1 MVIQKIYFYQE
12 KREVMTR
19 EEQLKVIKSADNA
32 YYNLNNPTMT
42 DQEYDA
48 LRTDYIEKYGSDDL
62 NYVPGNSITS
72 RKFKHPIE
80 VTSLAKVDE
89 DEVAKLKSE
98 IKRLGSV
105 VIEPKYDG
113 LTVVAYPKEDGS
125 YFFVTRG
132 SGSEGDILKYFND
145 ENLAGSNTKYA
156 IRGEAFMTQENFEKM
171 NADLIKNGEEPK
183 ANPRNAAAGIL
194 NPARKEVS
202 PYLNLISYI
211 CYDVIGL
218 DVSESEKLNYIT
230 ANTPFDP
237 TSFYVFNSDDDLDTI
252 VKYISNRRNEIVEN
266 NTYPIDG
273 MVVKSNKDDSLKKF
287 GSTDHHPKNA
297 FAVKSCQSAV
307 YSILKNVS
315 WQLGKTGALT
325 PIAEFDPI
333 HILGSTVSKASLSN
347 PDEIKR
353 IGLKIGD
360 KIGVIKAR
368 EIIPKIVINN
378 GGGNKDIVIPD
389 KCPSCGQ
396 SLIKN
401 GPVLQ
406 CQNELCNEKIAQK
419 IAFMGSKKVLNIDG
433 LSIQTARKIVNY
445 FYDNYT
451 DLLESEGQNIIFY
464 LKKEDILKLDGF
476 SEKSANNL
484 YKSIQDVTLP
494 NKVSIPRF
502 IKACCVDSIG
512 EDVGKILAM
521 EYGSLQSMYDALSPT
536 MRSKDEYT
544 FIHDKLNSL
553 DGIGKETAKVVLSE
567 DFWIS
572 INNLWSYI
580 EPADYELPNTE
591 SSNNNISGKIFVLTG
606 KMPKKRNEYETMITS
621 KGGIVAGSVS
631 KNTDYLVIADVRSTS
646 SKAVKARKLGT
657 KLISPEELEEL
668 L

>member
-1 MVIQKIYFYQE
+1 
-12 KREVMTR
+12 MTR
-19 EEQLKVIKSADNA
+19 EEQLNIIKSADNA
-32 YYNLNNPTMT
+32 YYNLNNSTMT
-42 DQEYDA
+42 DQEYDV

-89 DEVAKLKSE
+89 DEITKLKFE

-113 LTVVAYPKEDGS
+113 LTVVAYPREDGS

-132 SGSEGDILKYFND
+132 SGTEGDILKWFKD
-145 ENLAGSNTKYA
+145 EKLTGSNTKYA

-218 DVSESEKLNYIT
+218 DVSESEKLTYIT
-230 ANTPFDP
+230 ANTSFES
-237 TSFYVFNSDDDLDTI
+237 TSFCVFNSDDDLDTI
-252 VKYISNRRNEIVEN
+252 VKYILSRRNEIVDN

-273 MVVKSNKDDSLKKF
+273 MVVKSNEDGSLKKF

-307 YSILKNVS
+307 YSILRNVS

-347 PDEIKR
+347 PDEIER
-353 IGLKIGD
+353 LGLKIGD

-368 EIIPKIVINN
+368 EIIPKVVINN

-389 KCPSCGQ
+389 ECPSCGQ
-396 SLIKN
+396 PLIKS
-401 GPVLQ
+401 GPILQ
-406 CQNELCNEKIAQK
+406 CQNELCNEKVAQK

-445 FYDNYT
+445 FYDNYA
-451 DLLESEGQNIIFY
+451 DLLESEGQNTIFY

-484 YKSIQDVTLP
+484 YKSIQDVTTP

-512 EDVGKILAM
+512 EDVGKILAR

-553 DGIGKETAKVVLSE
+553 DGIGKETAKIVLSE
-567 DFWIS
+567 DFWTS
-572 INNLWSYI
+572 VNNLWSYI
-580 EPADYELPNTE
+580 EPVDYELPNTE
-591 SSNNNISGKIFVLTG
+591 SSNSNISGKVFVLTG
-606 KMPKKRNEYETMITS
+606 KMPKKRNEYEAMITS
-621 KGGIVAGSVS
+621 KGGIVADSVS
-631 KNTDYLVIADVRSTS
+631 KNTDYLVIADVNSTS
-646 SKAVKARKLGT
+646 SKAEKARKLGT
-657 KLISPEELEEL
+657 KLISPTELEEL
-668 L
+668 IK

>member
-1 MVIQKIYFYQE
+1 
-12 KREVMTR
+12 MTR
-19 EEQLKVIKSADNA
+19 EDQLEIIKSADNA

-42 DQEYDA
+42 DQEYDV

-89 DEVAKLKSE
+89 DEITKLKSE

-132 SGSEGDILKYFND
+132 SGSEGDILKWFKD
-145 ENLAGSNTKYA
+145 EKLTGSNIKYA
-156 IRGEAFMTQENFEKM
+156 IRGEAFMTQENFKKM

-202 PYLNLISYI
+202 HYLNLISYI

-230 ANTPFDP
+230 ANTPFES

-273 MVVKSNKDDSLKKF
+273 MVVKSNEDGSLKKF

-297 FAVKSCQSAV
+297 FAIKSCQSAV
-307 YSILKNVS
+307 YSILRNVS

-353 IGLKIGD
+353 LGLKIGD

-406 CQNELCNEKIAQK
+406 CQNELCNEKISQK

-445 FYDNYT
+445 FHDNYT

-484 YKSIQDVTLP
+484 YKSIQDVAIP

-502 IKACCVDSIG
+502 IKACCIDSIG
-512 EDVGKILAM
+512 EDAGKILAR

-553 DGIGKETAKVVLSE
+553 DGIGKETAKIVLSE
-567 DFWIS
+567 DFWTS
-572 INNLWSYI
+572 VNNLWSYI
-580 EPADYELPNTE
+580 EPTDYELPPNTE
-591 SSNNNISGKIFVLTG
+591 SSNSNISGKIFVLTG

-631 KNTDYLVIADVRSTS
+631 KNTNYLVIADINSTS

-668 L
+668 EELL

>member
-1 MVIQKIYFYQE
+1 
-12 KREVMTR
+12 MTR
-19 EEQLKVIKSADNA
+19 EEQLNTIKSADNA

-132 SGSEGDILKYFND
+132 SGNEGDILKYFND

-194 NPARKEVS
+194 NPTRKEIS

-230 ANTPFDP
+230 ANTPFEP

-273 MVVKSNKDDSLKKF
+273 MVIKSNEDGSLKKF

-307 YSILKNVS
+307 YSILRNVS

-353 IGLKIGD
+353 LGLKIGD

-378 GGGNKDIVIPD
+378 GSGNKDIVIPD

-484 YKSIQDVTLP
+484 YKSIQDVTTP

-512 EDVGKILAM
+512 EDVGKILAR

-567 DFWIS
+567 DFWTS

-580 EPADYELPNTE
+580 EPADYELPNAE
-591 SSNNNISGKIFVLTG
+591 SSNSNISGKVFVLTG
-606 KMPKKRNEYETMITS
+606 KMPKKRNEYEAMITS

-631 KNTDYLVIADVRSTS
+631 KNTDYLVIADVNSTS
-646 SKAVKARKLGT
+646 SKAEKARKLST
-657 KLISPEELEEL
+657 KLISPTELEEL
-668 L
+668 TK

>member
-1 MVIQKIYFYQE
+1 
-12 KREVMTR
+12 MTR
-19 EEQLKVIKSADNA
+19 EEQLNTIKSADNA

-48 LRTDYIEKYGSDDL
+48 LRTDYIEKYSSDDL

-132 SGSEGDILKYFND
+132 SGNEGDILKYFND

-171 NADLIKNGEEPK
+171 NADLIKNGEKPK

-230 ANTPFDP
+230 ANTPFEP

-252 VKYISNRRNEIVEN
+252 IKYISNRRNEIVEN

-273 MVVKSNKDDSLKKF
+273 MVVKSNEDDSLKKF

-353 IGLKIGD
+353 LGLKIGD

-368 EIIPKIVINN
+368 EIIPKIIINN

-484 YKSIQDVTLP
+484 YKSIQDVTTP

-536 MRSKDEYT
+536 MHSKDEYT
-544 FIHDKLNSL
+544 FIHDKLNGL
-553 DGIGKETAKVVLSE
+553 DGIGKETAKIVLSE
-567 DFWIS
+567 DFWTS

-580 EPADYELPNTE
+580 EPADYELPNAE
-591 SSNNNISGKIFVLTG
+591 SSNSNISGKVFVLTG
-606 KMPKKRNEYETMITS
+606 KMPKKRNEYETMISS

-631 KNTDYLVIADVRSTS
+631 KNTDYLVIADVSSTS

>member
-1 MVIQKIYFYQE
+1 
-12 KREVMTR
+12 MTR
-19 EEQLKVIKSADNA
+19 EEQLNTIKSADNA

-132 SGSEGDILKYFND
+132 SGSEGDILKWFKN
-145 ENLAGSNTKYA
+145 EKLTGSNTKYA

-252 VKYISNRRNEIVEN
+252 VKYISNRRNKIVEN

-273 MVVKSNKDDSLKKF
+273 MVVKSNEDGSLKKF

-333 HILGSTVSKASLSN
+333 HILGSAVSKASLSN

-353 IGLKIGD
+353 LGLKIGD

-484 YKSIQDVTLP
+484 YKSIQDAITP

-512 EDVGKILAM
+512 EDVGKILAS

-553 DGIGKETAKVVLSE
+553 DGIGKETAKIVLSE

-591 SSNNNISGKIFVLTG
+591 SSNSNISGKVFVLTG
-606 KMPKKRNEYETMITS
+606 KMPKKRNEYEAMITS

-631 KNTDYLVIADVRSTS
+631 KNTDYLVIADVNSTS
-646 SKAVKARKLGT
+646 SKAEKARKLGT
-657 KLISPEELEEL
+657 KLISPTELEEL
-668 L
+668 TK

>member
-1 MVIQKIYFYQE
+1 
-12 KREVMTR
+12 MTR
-19 EEQLKVIKSADNA
+19 EEQLNAIKSADNA
-32 YYNLNNPTMT
+32 YYNLNNTTMT

-98 IKRLGSV
+98 INRLGSV

-132 SGSEGDILKYFND
+132 SGSEGDILKWFKN
-145 ENLAGSNTKYA
+145 EKLTGSNTKYA

-230 ANTPFDP
+230 ANTPFEA
-237 TSFYVFNSDDDLDTI
+237 TSFYVFNSGDDLDTI

-273 MVVKSNKDDSLKKF
+273 MVVKSNEDGSLKKF

-307 YSILKNVS
+307 YSILENVS

-353 IGLKIGD
+353 LSLKIGD

-445 FYDNYT
+445 FYYNYT

-567 DFWIS
+567 DFWTS

-580 EPADYELPNTE
+580 DPADYELPNTE
-591 SSNNNISGKIFVLTG
+591 FSDSNISGKIFVLTG
-606 KMPKKRNEYETMITS
+606 KMPKKRNEYEAMITS

-631 KNTDYLVIADVRSTS
+631 KNTDYLVIADVNSTS
-646 SKAVKARKLGT
+646 SKAEKARKLGT
-657 KLISPEELEEL
+657 KLISPTELEEL
-668 L
+668 TK

>member
-1 MVIQKIYFYQE
+1 
-12 KREVMTR
+12 MTR
-19 EEQLKVIKSADNA
+19 EEQLNIIKSADNA
-32 YYNLNNPTMT
+32 YYNLNNSTMT
-42 DQEYDA
+42 DQEYDV

-89 DEVAKLKSE
+89 DEITKLKFE

-113 LTVVAYPKEDGS
+113 LTVVAYPREDGS

-132 SGSEGDILKYFND
+132 SGTEGDILKWFKD
-145 ENLAGSNTKYA
+145 EKLTGSNTKYA

-218 DVSESEKLNYIT
+218 DVSESEKLTYIT
-230 ANTPFDP
+230 ANTPFES
-237 TSFYVFNSDDDLDTI
+237 TSFCVFNSDDDLDTI
-252 VKYISNRRNEIVEN
+252 VKYILSRRNEIVDN

-273 MVVKSNKDDSLKKF
+273 MVVKSNEDGSLKKF

-307 YSILKNVS
+307 YSILRNVS

-347 PDEIKR
+347 PDEIER
-353 IGLKIGD
+353 LGLKIGD

-368 EIIPKIVINN
+368 EIIPKVVINN

-389 KCPSCGQ
+389 ECPSCGQ
-396 SLIKN
+396 PLIKS
-401 GPVLQ
+401 GPILQ
-406 CQNELCNEKIAQK
+406 CQNELCNEKVAQK

-445 FYDNYT
+445 FYDNYA
-451 DLLESEGQNIIFY
+451 DLLESEGQNTIFY

-484 YKSIQDVTLP
+484 YKSIQDVTTP

-512 EDVGKILAM
+512 EDVGKILAR

-553 DGIGKETAKVVLSE
+553 DGIGKETAKIVLSE
-567 DFWIS
+567 DFWTS
-572 INNLWSYI
+572 VNNLWSYI
-580 EPADYELPNTE
+580 EPVDYELPNTE
-591 SSNNNISGKIFVLTG
+591 SSNSNISGKVFVLTG
-606 KMPKKRNEYETMITS
+606 KMPKKRNEYEAMITS
-621 KGGIVAGSVS
+621 KGGIVADSVS
-631 KNTDYLVIADVRSTS
+631 KNTDYLVIADVNSTS
-646 SKAVKARKLGT
+646 SKAEKARKLGT
-657 KLISPEELEEL
+657 KLISPTELEEL
-668 L
+668 IK

>member
-1 MVIQKIYFYQE
+1 
-12 KREVMTR
+12 MTR
-19 EEQLKVIKSADNA
+19 EEQLNAIKSADNA

-132 SGSEGDILKYFND
+132 SGSEGDILKWFKN
-145 ENLAGSNTKYA
+145 EKLTGSNTKYA

-230 ANTPFDP
+230 ANTPFEA
-237 TSFYVFNSDDDLDTI
+237 TSFYVFNSGDDLDTI

-273 MVVKSNKDDSLKKF
+273 MVVKSNEDGSLKKF

-307 YSILKNVS
+307 YSILENVS

-325 PIAEFDPI
+325 PVAEFDPI

-353 IGLKIGD
+353 LSLKIGD

-445 FYDNYT
+445 FYYNYT

-521 EYGSLQSMYDALSPT
+521 EYSSLQSMYDALSPT

-567 DFWIS
+567 DFWTS

-591 SSNNNISGKIFVLTG
+591 FSDSNISGKIFVLTG
-606 KMPKKRNEYETMITS
+606 KMPKKRNEYEAMITS

>member
-1 MVIQKIYFYQE
+1 
-12 KREVMTR
+12 MTR
-19 EEQLKVIKSADNA
+19 EEQLNAIKSADNA

-48 LRTDYIEKYGSDDL
+48 LRTDYIEKYGSDNL

-113 LTVVAYPKEDGS
+113 LTIVAYPKEDGS

-132 SGSEGDILKYFND
+132 SGSEGDILKWFKN
-145 ENLAGSNTKYA
+145 EKLTGSNTKYA

-171 NADLIKNGEEPK
+171 NADLINNGEEPK

-230 ANTPFDP
+230 ANTPFEA
-237 TSFYVFNSDDDLDTI
+237 TSFYVFNSGDDLDTI

-273 MVVKSNKDDSLKKF
+273 MVVKSNEDGSLKKF

-307 YSILKNVS
+307 YSILENVS

-333 HILGSTVSKASLSN
+333 YILGSTVSKASLSN

-353 IGLKIGD
+353 LNLKIGD

-484 YKSIQDVTLP
+484 YKSIKDVSSP

-502 IKACCVDSIG
+502 VKACCVDSIG

-521 EYGSLQSMYDALSPT
+521 EYSSLQSMYDALSPT

-567 DFWIS
+567 DFWTS

-591 SSNNNISGKIFVLTG
+591 SSDSNISGKIFVLTG
-606 KMPKKRNEYETMITS
+606 KMPKKRNEYEAMITS

-631 KNTDYLVIADVRSTS
+631 KNTDYLVIADVSSTS

>member
-1 MVIQKIYFYQE
+1 
-12 KREVMTR
+12 MTR
-19 EEQLKVIKSADNA
+19 EEQLNTIKSADNA

-42 DQEYDA
+42 DQEYDV

-113 LTVVAYPKEDGS
+113 LTVVAYPRENGS

-132 SGSEGDILKYFND
+132 SGSEGDILKWFKD
-145 ENLAGSNTKYA
+145 KNLAGSNTKYA

-194 NPARKEVS
+194 NPTRKEVS

-230 ANTPFDP
+230 ANTPFEP

-252 VKYISNRRNEIVEN
+252 VKYISNWKNEIVEN

-273 MVVKSNKDDSLKKF
+273 MVVKSNEDGSLKKF

-307 YSILKNVS
+307 YSILRNVS

-353 IGLKIGD
+353 LGLKIGD

-368 EIIPKIVINN
+368 EIIPKVVINN
-378 GGGNKDIVIPD
+378 GGGNNDIVIPN

-464 LKKEDILKLDGF
+464 LKIEDILKLDGF

-484 YKSIQDVTLP
+484 YKSIQDVTSP

-536 MRSKDEYT
+536 MCSKDEYT

-553 DGIGKETAKVVLSE
+553 DGIGKETAKIILSE
-567 DFWIS
+567 DFWTS
-572 INNLWSYI
+572 VNNLWSYI
-580 EPADYELPNTE
+580 DPSDYELPNAE
-591 SSNNNISGKIFVLTG
+591 SSNSNISGKVFVLTG

>member
-1 MVIQKIYFYQE
+1 
-12 KREVMTR
+12 MTR
-19 EEQLKVIKSADNA
+19 EEQLNTIKSADNA

-48 LRTDYIEKYGSDDL
+48 LRTDYIEKYDSDDL

-72 RKFKHPIE
+72 HKFKHPIE

-89 DEVAKLKSE
+89 DEITKLKSE

-113 LTVVAYPKEDGS
+113 LTVVAYPREDGS

-132 SGSEGDILKYFND
+132 SGSEGDILKWFKD
-145 ENLAGSNTKYA
+145 EKLDGSNTKYA

-202 PYLNLISYI
+202 HYLNLISYI

-230 ANTPFDP
+230 ANTPFEP

-252 VKYISNRRNEIVEN
+252 VKYISSWRNEIVDN

-273 MVVKSNKDDSLKKF
+273 MVVKSNEDGSLKKF

-307 YSILKNVS
+307 YSILRNVS

-347 PDEIKR
+347 PDEVKR
-353 IGLKIGD
+353 LGLKIGD

-401 GPVLQ
+401 GPILQ

-419 IAFMGSKKVLNIDG
+419 IAFIGSKKVLNIDG

-451 DLLESEGQNIIFY
+451 DILESEGQNIIFY

-484 YKSIQDVTLP
+484 YKSIQDATTP
-494 NKVSIPRF
+494 NKISIPRF

-536 MRSKDEYT
+536 MHSKDEYT
-544 FIHDKLNSL
+544 FIHDKLNGL
-553 DGIGKETAKVVLSE
+553 DGIGKETAKIVLSE
-567 DFWIS
+567 DFWTS

-580 EPADYELPNTE
+580 EPADYELPNAE
-591 SSNNNISGKIFVLTG
+591 SSNSNISGKVFVLTG
-606 KMPKKRNEYETMITS
+606 KMPKKRNEYETMIAS

-631 KNTDYLVIADVRSTS
+631 KNTDYLVIADVSSTS

>member
-1 MVIQKIYFYQE
+1 
-12 KREVMTR
+12 MTR
-19 EEQLKVIKSADNA
+19 EEQLNTIKSADNA
-32 YYNLNNPTMT
+32 YYNLNNPTIT

-98 IKRLGSV
+98 INRLGSV

-132 SGSEGDILKYFND
+132 SGSEGDILKWFKD

-194 NPARKEVS
+194 NPARKEIS

-230 ANTPFDP
+230 ANTPFEP

-252 VKYISNRRNEIVEN
+252 IKYISNRRNEIVEN

-273 MVVKSNKDDSLKKF
+273 MVVKSNEDGSFKKF

-353 IGLKIGD
+353 LGLKIGD

-484 YKSIQDVTLP
+484 YKSIQDVTTP

-544 FIHDKLNSL
+544 FIHDKLNGL
-553 DGIGKETAKVVLSE
+553 DGIGKETAKIVLSE
-567 DFWIS
+567 DFWTS

-580 EPADYELPNTE
+580 EPADYELPNAE
-591 SSNNNISGKIFVLTG
+591 SSNSNISGKVFVLTG
-606 KMPKKRNEYETMITS
+606 KMPKKRNEYETMITL

-631 KNTDYLVIADVRSTS
+631 KNTDYLVIADVSSTS

>member
-1 MVIQKIYFYQE
+1 
-12 KREVMTR
+12 MTR
-19 EEQLKVIKSADNA
+19 EEQLNTIKSADNA

-132 SGSEGDILKYFND
+132 SGNEGDILKYFND

-230 ANTPFDP
+230 ANTPFEP

-273 MVVKSNKDDSLKKF
+273 MVIKSNEDGSLKKF

-307 YSILKNVS
+307 YSILRNVS

-353 IGLKIGD
+353 LGLKIGD

-378 GGGNKDIVIPD
+378 GSGNKDIVIPD

-484 YKSIQDVTLP
+484 YKSIQDVTTP

-512 EDVGKILAM
+512 EDVGKILAR

-567 DFWIS
+567 DFWTS

-591 SSNNNISGKIFVLTG
+591 SSNSNISGKVFVLTG
-606 KMPKKRNEYETMITS
+606 KMPKKRNEYEAMITS

-631 KNTDYLVIADVRSTS
+631 KNTDYLVIADVNSTS
-646 SKAVKARKLGT
+646 SKAEKARKLGT
-657 KLISPEELEEL
+657 KLISPTELEEL
-668 L
+668 TK

>member
-1 MVIQKIYFYQE
+1 
-12 KREVMTR
+12 MTR
-19 EEQLKVIKSADNA
+19 EEQLNTIKSADNA

-132 SGSEGDILKYFND
+132 SGSEGDILKWFKN
-145 ENLAGSNTKYA
+145 EKLTGSNTKYA

-230 ANTPFDP
+230 ANTPFDL

-273 MVVKSNKDDSLKKF
+273 MVVKSNEDGSLKKF

-333 HILGSTVSKASLSN
+333 HILGSAVSKASLSN

-353 IGLKIGD
+353 LGLKIGD

-484 YKSIQDVTLP
+484 YKSIQDAITP

-512 EDVGKILAM
+512 EDVGKILAS

-553 DGIGKETAKVVLSE
+553 DGIGKETAKIVLSE

-591 SSNNNISGKIFVLTG
+591 SSNSNISGKVFVLTG
-606 KMPKKRNEYETMITS
+606 KMPKKRNEYEAMITS

-631 KNTDYLVIADVRSTS
+631 KNTDYLVIADVNSTS
-646 SKAVKARKLGT
+646 SKAEKARKLGT
-657 KLISPEELEEL
+657 KLISPTELEEL
-668 L
+668 TK

>member
-1 MVIQKIYFYQE
+1 
-12 KREVMTR
+12 MTR
-19 EEQLKVIKSADNA
+19 EEQLNTIKSADNA

-48 LRTDYIEKYGSDDL
+48 LRTDYVEKYGSDDL

-132 SGSEGDILKYFND
+132 SGNEGDILKYFND

-230 ANTPFDP
+230 ANTPFEP

-273 MVVKSNKDDSLKKF
+273 MVVKSNEDGSLKKF

-307 YSILKNVS
+307 YSILRNIS

-347 PDEIKR
+347 PDEIER
-353 IGLKIGD
+353 LGLKIGD

-368 EIIPKIVINN
+368 EIIPKVVINN
-378 GGGNKDIVIPD
+378 GGGNKDIVIPNE
-389 KCPSCGQ
+389 CPSCGQ

-476 SEKSANNL
+476 SDKSANNL

-536 MRSKDEYT
+536 MHSKDEYT
-544 FIHDKLNSL
+544 FIHDKLNGF
-553 DGIGKETAKVVLSE
+553 DGIGKETAKIVLSE
-567 DFWIS
+567 DFWTS

-580 EPADYELPNTE
+580 EPADYELPNAE
-591 SSNNNISGKIFVLTG
+591 SSNSNIYGKVFVLTG
-606 KMPKKRNEYETMITS
+606 KMPKKRNEYEAMITS

-631 KNTDYLVIADVRSTS
+631 KNTDYLVIADISSTS

>member
-1 MVIQKIYFYQE
+1 
-12 KREVMTR
+12 MTR
-19 EEQLKVIKSADNA
+19 EEQLNTIKSADNA

-132 SGSEGDILKYFND
+132 SGNEGDILKYFND
-145 ENLAGSNTKYA
+145 EKLTGSNTKYA

-194 NPARKEVS
+194 NPTRKEIS

-230 ANTPFDP
+230 TNTPFEP

-252 VKYISNRRNEIVEN
+252 IKYISNRRNEIVEN

-273 MVVKSNKDDSLKKF
+273 MVVKSNEDGSLKKF

-353 IGLKIGD
+353 LGLKIGD

-484 YKSIQDVTLP
+484 YKSIQDAITP

-512 EDVGKILAM
+512 EDIGKILAR
-521 EYGSLQSMYDALSPT
+521 EYVSLQSMYDTLSPT

-553 DGIGKETAKVVLSE
+553 DGIGKETAKIILSE
-567 DFWIS
+567 DFWTS

-591 SSNNNISGKIFVLTG
+591 SSNSNISGKVFVLTG
-606 KMPKKRNEYETMITS
+606 KMPKKRNEYEAMITS

-631 KNTDYLVIADVRSTS
+631 KNTDYLVIADVGSTS

-657 KLISPEELEEL
+657 KLISPEELKEL

>member
-1 MVIQKIYFYQE
+1 
-12 KREVMTR
+12 MTR
-19 EEQLKVIKSADNA
+19 EEQLNAIKSADNA

-132 SGSEGDILKYFND
+132 SGSEGDILKWFKN
-145 ENLAGSNTKYA
+145 EKLTGSNTKYA

-230 ANTPFDP
+230 ANTPFEA

-273 MVVKSNKDDSLKKF
+273 MVVKSNENGSLKKF

-307 YSILKNVS
+307 YSILENVS

-353 IGLKIGD
+353 LSLKIGD

-445 FYDNYT
+445 FYYNYT

-494 NKVSIPRF
+494 DKVSIPRF

-521 EYGSLQSMYDALSPT
+521 EYSSLQSMYDALSPT

-567 DFWIS
+567 DFWTS

-591 SSNNNISGKIFVLTG
+591 FSDSNISGKIFVLTG
-606 KMPKKRNEYETMITS
+606 KMPKKRNEYEAMITS

-631 KNTDYLVIADVRSTS
+631 KNTDYLVIADVSSTS

>member
-1 MVIQKIYFYQE
+1 
-12 KREVMTR
+12 MTR
-19 EEQLKVIKSADNA
+19 EEQLNTIKSADNA

-132 SGSEGDILKYFND
+132 SGNEGDILKYFND

-230 ANTPFDP
+230 TNTPFEP

-252 VKYISNRRNEIVEN
+252 IKYISNRRNEIVEN

-273 MVVKSNKDDSLKKF
+273 MVVKSNEDGSLKKF

-353 IGLKIGD
+353 LGLKIGD

-484 YKSIQDVTLP
+484 YKSIQDAITP

-512 EDVGKILAM
+512 EDIGKILAR
-521 EYGSLQSMYDALSPT
+521 EYVSLQSMYDTLSPT

-553 DGIGKETAKVVLSE
+553 DGIGKETAKIILSE
-567 DFWIS
+567 DFWTS

-591 SSNNNISGKIFVLTG
+591 SSNSNISGKVFVLTG
-606 KMPKKRNEYETMITS
+606 KMPKKRNEYEAMITS

-631 KNTDYLVIADVRSTS
+631 KNTDYLVIADVGSTS

>member
-1 MVIQKIYFYQE
+1 
-12 KREVMTR
+12 MTR
-19 EEQLKVIKSADNA
+19 EEQLNAIKSADNA

-48 LRTDYIEKYGSDDL
+48 LRTDYIEKYGSDNL

-113 LTVVAYPKEDGS
+113 LTIVAYPKEDGS

-132 SGSEGDILKYFND
+132 SGSEGDILKWFKN
-145 ENLAGSNTKYA
+145 EKLTGSNTKYA

-171 NADLIKNGEEPK
+171 NADLINNGEEPK

-230 ANTPFDP
+230 ANTPFEA
-237 TSFYVFNSDDDLDTI
+237 TSFYVFNSGDDLDTI

-273 MVVKSNKDDSLKKF
+273 MVVKSNEDGSLKKF

-307 YSILKNVS
+307 YSILENVS

-333 HILGSTVSKASLSN
+333 YILGSTVSKASLSN

-353 IGLKIGD
+353 LGLKIGD

-484 YKSIQDVTLP
+484 YKSIKDVSSP

-502 IKACCVDSIG
+502 VKACCVDSIG

-521 EYGSLQSMYDALSPT
+521 EYSSLQSMYDALSPT

-567 DFWIS
+567 DFWTS

-591 SSNNNISGKIFVLTG
+591 SSDSNISGKIFVLTG
-606 KMPKKRNEYETMITS
+606 KMPKKRNEYEAMIIS

-631 KNTDYLVIADVRSTS
+631 KNTDYLVIADVSSTS

>member
-1 MVIQKIYFYQE
+1 
-12 KREVMTR
+12 MTR
-19 EEQLKVIKSADNA
+19 EEQLNTIKSADNA

-48 LRTDYIEKYGSDDL
+48 LRTDYIKKYGPDDL

-105 VIEPKYDG
+105 VVEPKYDG
-113 LTVVAYPKEDGS
+113 LTVVAYPREDGS

-132 SGSEGDILKYFND
+132 SGSEGDILKCFKD
-145 ENLAGSNTKYA
+145 EKLAGSNTKYA

-218 DVSESEKLNYIT
+218 DVSESEKLTYIT
-230 ANTPFDP
+230 ANTPFES

-252 VKYISNRRNEIVEN
+252 VKYISSRRNEIVEN

-273 MVVKSNKDDSLKKF
+273 MVVKSNEDGSLKKF

-307 YSILKNVS
+307 YSILRNVS

-325 PIAEFDPI
+325 PIAGFDPI

-347 PDEIKR
+347 PDEIER
-353 IGLKIGD
+353 LSLKIGD

-368 EIIPKIVINN
+368 EIIPKVVINN

-389 KCPSCGQ
+389 ECPSCGQ
-396 SLIKN
+396 PLIKS
-401 GPVLQ
+401 GPILQ

-445 FYDNYT
+445 FHDNYT

-484 YKSIQDVTLP
+484 YKSIQDVTTP

-512 EDVGKILAM
+512 EDVGKILAK

-536 MRSKDEYT
+536 MRSKDE

-553 DGIGKETAKVVLSE
+553 DGIGKETAKIVLSE
-567 DFWIS
+567 DFWTS
-572 INNLWSYI
+572 VNNLWSYI

-591 SSNNNISGKIFVLTG
+591 SSNSNISGKVFVLTG

-631 KNTDYLVIADVRSTS
+631 KNTDYLVIADVNSTS

>member
-1 MVIQKIYFYQE
+1 
-12 KREVMTR
+12 MTR
-19 EEQLKVIKSADNA
+19 EEQLNAIKSADNA

-48 LRTDYIEKYGSDDL
+48 LRTDYIEKYGLDDL

-98 IKRLGSV
+98 IKRLESV

-132 SGSEGDILKYFND
+132 SGSEGDILKWFKN
-145 ENLAGSNTKYA
+145 EKLTGSNTKYA

-230 ANTPFDP
+230 ANTPFEA
-237 TSFYVFNSDDDLDTI
+237 TSFYVFNSGDDLDTI

-273 MVVKSNKDDSLKKF
+273 MVVKSNEDGSLKKF

-307 YSILKNVS
+307 YSILENVS

-353 IGLKIGD
+353 LSLKIGD

-445 FYDNYT
+445 FYYNYT

-521 EYGSLQSMYDALSPT
+521 EYSSLQSMYDALSPT

-567 DFWIS
+567 DFWTS

-580 EPADYELPNTE
+580 EPADYELTNTE
-591 SSNNNISGKIFVLTG
+591 FSDSNISGKIFVLTG
-606 KMPKKRNEYETMITS
+606 KMPKKRNEYEAMITS

>member
-1 MVIQKIYFYQE
+1 
-12 KREVMTR
+12 MTR
-19 EEQLKVIKSADNA
+19 EEQLKAIKSADNA

-132 SGSEGDILKYFND
+132 SGSEGDILKWFKD
-145 ENLAGSNTKYA
+145 KKLDGSNTKYA

-230 ANTPFDP
+230 ANTPFEP

-273 MVVKSNKDDSLKKF
+273 MVVKSNEDGSLKKF

-347 PDEIKR
+347 PDEIER
-353 IGLKIGD
+353 LGLKIGD

-368 EIIPKIVINN
+368 EIIPKVVINN
-378 GGGNKDIVIPD
+378 GGGNNDIVIPD

-451 DLLESEGQNIIFY
+451 DILESEGQNIIFY
-464 LKKEDILKLDGF
+464 IKEEDILKLDGF

-484 YKSIQDVTLP
+484 YKSIQDVTTL

-536 MRSKDEYT
+536 MHSKDEYT
-544 FIHDKLNSL
+544 FIHDKLNGL
-553 DGIGKETAKVVLSE
+553 DGIGKETAKIVLSE
-567 DFWIS
+567 DFWTS

-580 EPADYELPNTE
+580 EPADYELPNAE
-591 SSNNNISGKIFVLTG
+591 SSNSNISGKVFVLTG
-606 KMPKKRNEYETMITS
+606 KMPKKRNEYEAMIAS

-631 KNTDYLVIADVRSTS
+631 KNTDYLVIADVGSTS

>member
-1 MVIQKIYFYQE
+1 
-12 KREVMTR
+12 MTR
-19 EEQLKVIKSADNA
+19 EEQLNTIKSADNA

-113 LTVVAYPKEDGS
+113 LTVVAYPKENGS

-132 SGSEGDILKYFND
+132 SGSEGDILKWFKD
-145 ENLAGSNTKYA
+145 EKLAGSNTKYA

-194 NPARKEVS
+194 NPTRKEVS

-230 ANTPFDP
+230 ANTPFEP
-237 TSFYVFNSDDDLDTI
+237 TSFYVFNSDDDLDKI

-273 MVVKSNKDDSLKKF
+273 MVVKSNEDGSLKKF

-307 YSILKNVS
+307 YSILRNVS

-353 IGLKIGD
+353 LGLKIGD

-476 SEKSANNL
+476 SDKSANNL

-521 EYGSLQSMYDALSPT
+521 EYGSLQNIYDALSYT
-536 MRSKDEYT
+536 MHSKDEYT
-544 FIHDKLNSL
+544 FIHDKLNGF
-553 DGIGKETAKVVLSE
+553 DGIGKETAKIVLSE
-567 DFWIS
+567 DFWTS

-580 EPADYELPNTE
+580 EPADYELPNAE
-591 SSNNNISGKIFVLTG
+591 SSNSNISGKVFVLTG
-606 KMPKKRNEYETMITS
+606 KMPKKRNEYEAMITS

-631 KNTDYLVIADVRSTS
+631 KNTDYLVIADISSTS

>member
-1 MVIQKIYFYQE
+1 
-12 KREVMTR
+12 MTR
-19 EEQLKVIKSADNA
+19 EEQLNAIKSADNA

-230 ANTPFDP
+230 ANTPFEP
-237 TSFYVFNSDDDLDTI
+237 TSFYAFNSDDDLDTI

-273 MVVKSNKDDSLKKF
+273 MVVKSNKDGSLKKF

-333 HILGSTVSKASLSN
+333 YILGSTVSKASLSN

-353 IGLKIGD
+353 LSLKIGD

-484 YKSIQDVTLP
+484 YKSIKDVSLP

-502 IKACCVDSIG
+502 VKACCVDSIG
-512 EDVGKILAM
+512 EDVGKILAR
-521 EYGSLQSMYDALSPT
+521 EYGSLQSIYDALSPT

-553 DGIGKETAKVVLSE
+553 DGIGKETAKVILSE
-567 DFWIS
+567 DFWTS

-580 EPADYELPNTE
+580 EPADYKLPNTE
-591 SSNNNISGKIFVLTG
+591 SSNSNISGKIFVLTG
-606 KMPKKRNEYETMITS
+606 KMPKKRNEYEAMITS

-631 KNTDYLVIADVRSTS
+631 KNTDYLVIADVSSTS

>member
-1 MVIQKIYFYQE
+1 
-12 KREVMTR
+12 MTR
-19 EEQLKVIKSADNA
+19 EEQLKAIKSADNA

-72 RKFKHPIE
+72 RKFKHSIE

-156 IRGEAFMTQENFEKM
+156 IRGEAFMTQDNFEKM

-230 ANTPFDP
+230 ANTPFEP

-252 VKYISNRRNEIVEN
+252 VKYISSWKNEIVDN

-273 MVVKSNKDDSLKKF
+273 MVVKSNEDGSLKKF

-353 IGLKIGD
+353 LSLKIGD

-476 SEKSANNL
+476 SDKSANNL

-521 EYGSLQSMYDALSPT
+521 EYGSLQNIYDALSPT

-544 FIHDKLNSL
+544 FVHDKLNSL
-553 DGIGKETAKVVLSE
+553 DGIGKETAKVILSE
-567 DFWIS
+567 DFWTS

-591 SSNNNISGKIFVLTG
+591 SSNSNISGKVFVLTG
-606 KMPKKRNEYETMITS
+606 KMPKKRNEYEAMITS

-631 KNTDYLVIADVRSTS
+631 KNTDYLVIADVNSTS
-646 SKAVKARKLGT
+646 SKAEKARKLDT
-657 KLISPEELEEL
+657 KLISPTKLEEL
-668 L
+668 TK

>member
-1 MVIQKIYFYQE
+1 
-12 KREVMTR
+12 MTR
-19 EEQLKVIKSADNA
+19 EEQLNTIKSADNA

-132 SGSEGDILKYFND
+132 SGNEGDILKYFND
-145 ENLAGSNTKYA
+145 ENLAGNNTKYA

-230 ANTPFDP
+230 ANTPFEP

-273 MVVKSNKDDSLKKF
+273 MVVKSNEDGSLKKF

-353 IGLKIGD
+353 LSLKIGD

-401 GPVLQ
+401 GPILQ

-464 LKKEDILKLDGF
+464 LKKEDIFKLDGF

-484 YKSIQDVTLP
+484 YKSIQDAIIP

-512 EDVGKILAM
+512 EDIGKILAR
-521 EYGSLQSMYDALSPT
+521 EYGSLQSMYDTLSPT

-553 DGIGKETAKVVLSE
+553 DGIGKETAKIVLSE
-567 DFWIS
+567 DFWTS

-591 SSNNNISGKIFVLTG
+591 SSNSNISGKIFVLTG
-606 KMPKKRNEYETMITS
+606 KMPKKRNEYEAMITS

-631 KNTDYLVIADVRSTS
+631 KNTDYLVIADVNSTS
-646 SKAVKARKLGT
+646 SKAEKARKLGT
-657 KLISPEELEEL
+657 KLISPTELEEL
-668 L
+668 TK

>member
-1 MVIQKIYFYQE
+1 
-12 KREVMTR
+12 MTR
-19 EEQLKVIKSADNA
+19 EEQLNTIKSADNA

-132 SGSEGDILKYFND
+132 SGNEGDILKYFND

-156 IRGEAFMTQENFEKM
+156 IRGEAFMNQENFEKM

-230 ANTPFDP
+230 ANTPFEP

-273 MVVKSNKDDSLKKF
+273 MVVKSNEDGSLKKF

-353 IGLKIGD
+353 LGLKIGD
-360 KIGVIKAR
+360 NIGVIKAR
-368 EIIPKIVINN
+368 EIIPKVVINN

-484 YKSIQDVTLP
+484 YKSIQDATTP

-544 FIHDKLNSL
+544 FIHDKLNGL
-553 DGIGKETAKVVLSE
+553 DGIGKETAKIVLSE
-567 DFWIS
+567 DFWTS

-580 EPADYELPNTE
+580 EPTDYELPNTE
-591 SSNNNISGKIFVLTG
+591 SSNSNISGKVFVLTG
-606 KMPKKRNEYETMITS
+606 KMPKKRNEYEAMITS

-631 KNTDYLVIADVRSTS
+631 KNTDYLVIADVSSTS

>member
-1 MVIQKIYFYQE
+1 
-12 KREVMTR
+12 MTR
-19 EEQLKVIKSADNA
+19 EEQLNTIKSADNA

-42 DQEYDA
+42 DQEYDV

-89 DEVAKLKSE
+89 DEVTKLKSE
-98 IKRLGSV
+98 IKRLGNV

-113 LTVVAYPKEDGS
+113 LTVVAYPREDGS

-132 SGSEGDILKYFND
+132 SGSEGDILKWFKD
-145 ENLAGSNTKYA
+145 EKLTGANTKYA

-171 NADLIKNGEEPK
+171 NVDLVKNGEEPK

-218 DVSESEKLNYIT
+218 DVSELEKLNYIT
-230 ANTPFDP
+230 ANTPFES
-237 TSFYVFNSDDDLDTI
+237 TSFCAFNSDDDLDTI
-252 VKYISNRRNEIVEN
+252 VKYISSRRNEIVDN

-273 MVVKSNKDDSLKKF
+273 MVVKSNEDGSLKKF

-307 YSILKNVS
+307 YSILRNVS

-347 PDEIKR
+347 PDEIER
-353 IGLKIGD
+353 LSLKIGD

-368 EIIPKIVINN
+368 EIIPKVVINN

-389 KCPSCGQ
+389 ECPSCGQ
-396 SLIKN
+396 PLIKG
-401 GPVLQ
+401 GPILQ

-445 FYDNYT
+445 FHDNYT

-484 YKSIQDVTLP
+484 YKSIQDVTTP

-512 EDVGKILAM
+512 EDVGKILAK

-553 DGIGKETAKVVLSE
+553 DGIGKETAKIVLSE
-567 DFWIS
+567 DFWTS
-572 INNLWSYI
+572 VNNLWSYI

-591 SSNNNISGKIFVLTG
+591 SSNSNISGKVFVLTG

-631 KNTDYLVIADVRSTS
+631 KNTDYLVIADVNSTS

>member
-1 MVIQKIYFYQE
+1 
-12 KREVMTR
+12 MTR
-19 EEQLKVIKSADNA
+19 KEQLNTIKLADNA
-32 YYNLNNPTMT
+32 YYNLNNPIMT

-48 LRTDYIEKYGSDDL
+48 LRTEYIEKYGSDDL

-98 IKRLGSV
+98 IKRLCSV

-113 LTVVAYPKEDGS
+113 LTVVAYPREDGS

-132 SGSEGDILKYFND
+132 SGSEGDILKWFKD
-145 ENLAGSNTKYA
+145 EKLTGSNTKYA

-230 ANTPFDP
+230 ANTPFEP

-252 VKYISNRRNEIVEN
+252 IKYISNRRNEIVEN

-273 MVVKSNKDDSLKKF
+273 MVVKSNEDDSLKKF

-353 IGLKIGD
+353 LGLKIGD

-368 EIIPKIVINN
+368 EIIPKIIINN

-389 KCPSCGQ
+389 KCPSCDQ

-451 DLLESEGQNIIFY
+451 DILESEGQNIIFY

-484 YKSIQDVTLP
+484 YKSIQDAITP

-512 EDVGKILAM
+512 EDIGKILAR
-521 EYGSLQSMYDALSPT
+521 EYGSLQSMYDTLSPT

-544 FIHDKLNSL
+544 FIHDKLNGL
-553 DGIGKETAKVVLSE
+553 YGIGKETAKIVLSE
-567 DFWIS
+567 DFWTS

-591 SSNNNISGKIFVLTG
+591 SSNSNISGKVFVLTG
-606 KMPKKRNEYETMITS
+606 KMPKKRNEYETMIAS

-631 KNTDYLVIADVRSTS
+631 KNTDYLVIADVNSTS

>member
-1 MVIQKIYFYQE
+1 
-12 KREVMTR
+12 MTR
-19 EEQLKVIKSADNA
+19 EEQLNAIKSADNA

-230 ANTPFDP
+230 ANTPFEA
-237 TSFYVFNSDDDLDTI
+237 TSFYVFNSGDDLDTI

-273 MVVKSNKDDSLKKF
+273 MVVKSNEDGSLKKF

-307 YSILKNVS
+307 YSILENVS

-353 IGLKIGD
+353 LGLKIGD

-494 NKVSIPRF
+494 DKVSIPRF

-544 FIHDKLNSL
+544 FIYDKLNSL

-567 DFWIS
+567 DFWTS

-580 EPADYELPNTE
+580 EPAYYELPNTE
-591 SSNNNISGKIFVLTG
+591 SSDSNISGKIFVLTG
-606 KMPKKRNEYETMITS
+606 KMPKKRNEYEAMIIS

-631 KNTDYLVIADVRSTS
+631 KNTDYLVIADVSSTS

>member
-1 MVIQKIYFYQE
+1 
-12 KREVMTR
+12 MTR
-19 EEQLKVIKSADNA
+19 EEQLKAIKSADNA
-32 YYNLNNPTMT
+32 YYNINNPTMT

-132 SGSEGDILKYFND
+132 SGSEGDILKWFKN
-145 ENLAGSNTKYA
+145 EKLTGSNTKYA

-273 MVVKSNKDDSLKKF
+273 MVVKSNEDGSLKKF

-353 IGLKIGD
+353 LGLKIGD

-484 YKSIQDVTLP
+484 YKSIKDVTSP

-512 EDVGKILAM
+512 EDVGKILAS

-553 DGIGKETAKVVLSE
+553 DGIGKETAKIILSE

-591 SSNNNISGKIFVLTG
+591 SSNSNISGKVFVLTG
-606 KMPKKRNEYETMITS
+606 KMPKKRNEYEAMITS

-631 KNTDYLVIADVRSTS
+631 KNTDYLVIADVNSTS
-646 SKAVKARKLGT
+646 SKAEKARKLGT
-657 KLISPEELEEL
+657 MLISPTELEEL
-668 L
+668 TK

>member
-1 MVIQKIYFYQE
+1 
-12 KREVMTR
+12 MTR
-19 EEQLKVIKSADNA
+19 EEQLNAIKSADNA

-89 DEVAKLKSE
+89 DEVVKLKSE

-132 SGSEGDILKYFND
+132 SGSEGDILKWFKN
-145 ENLAGSNTKYA
+145 EKLTGSNTKYA

-230 ANTPFDP
+230 ANTPFEP

-252 VKYISNRRNEIVEN
+252 IKYISNRRNEIVEN

-273 MVVKSNKDDSLKKF
+273 MVVKSNEDDSLKKF

-353 IGLKIGD
+353 LGLKIGD

-484 YKSIQDVTLP
+484 YKSIQDAITP

-502 IKACCVDSIG
+502 IKACCIDSIG
-512 EDVGKILAM
+512 EDIGKILAR

-567 DFWIS
+567 DFWTS

-580 EPADYELPNTE
+580 EPADYELPNAE
-591 SSNNNISGKIFVLTG
+591 SSNSNISGKVFVLTG
-606 KMPKKRNEYETMITS
+606 KMPKKRNEYEAMITS

-631 KNTDYLVIADVRSTS
+631 KNTDYLVIADVSSTS

>member
-1 MVIQKIYFYQE
+1 
-12 KREVMTR
+12 MTR
-19 EEQLKVIKSADNA
+19 EEQLNTIKSADNA

-132 SGSEGDILKYFND
+132 SGNEGDILKYFND

-230 ANTPFDP
+230 ANTPFEP

-273 MVVKSNKDDSLKKF
+273 MVIKSNEDGSLKKF

-307 YSILKNVS
+307 YSILRNVS

-353 IGLKIGD
+353 LGLKIGD

-378 GGGNKDIVIPD
+378 GSGNKDIVIPD

-484 YKSIQDVTLP
+484 YKSIQDVTTP

-512 EDVGKILAM
+512 EDVGKILAR

-567 DFWIS
+567 DFWTS

-580 EPADYELPNTE
+580 EPADYELPNAE
-591 SSNNNISGKIFVLTG
+591 SSNSNISGKVFVLTG
-606 KMPKKRNEYETMITS
+606 KMPKKRNEYEAMITS

-631 KNTDYLVIADVRSTS
+631 KNTDYLVIADVNSTS
-646 SKAVKARKLGT
+646 SKAEKARKLST
-657 KLISPEELEEL
+657 KLISPTELEEL
-668 L
+668 TK

>member
-1 MVIQKIYFYQE
+1 
-12 KREVMTR
+12 MTR
-19 EEQLKVIKSADNA
+19 EEQLNIIKSADNA

-42 DQEYDA
+42 DQEYDV
-48 LRTDYIEKYGSDDL
+48 LRADYIEKYGSDDL

-105 VIEPKYDG
+105 VVEPKYDG
-113 LTVVAYPKEDGS
+113 LTVVAYPREDGS

-132 SGSEGDILKYFND
+132 SGSEGDILKWFKD
-145 ENLAGSNTKYA
+145 EKLTGNNTKYA

-218 DVSESEKLNYIT
+218 DVSELEKLNYIT
-230 ANTPFDP
+230 ANTPFES
-237 TSFYVFNSDDDLDTI
+237 TSFCVFNSDDDLDTI
-252 VKYISNRRNEIVEN
+252 VKYISSRRNEIVEN

-273 MVVKSNKDDSLKKF
+273 MVVKSNEDGSLKKF

-307 YSILKNVS
+307 YSILRNVS

-347 PDEIKR
+347 PDEIER
-353 IGLKIGD
+353 LSLKIGD

-368 EIIPKIVINN
+368 EIIPKVVINN

-389 KCPSCGQ
+389 ECPSCGQ
-396 SLIKN
+396 PLIKS
-401 GPVLQ
+401 GPILQ

-445 FYDNYT
+445 FHDNYT

-484 YKSIQDVTLP
+484 YKSIQDVTTP

-512 EDVGKILAM
+512 EDVGKILAK

-536 MRSKDEYT
+536 MRSKDE

-553 DGIGKETAKVVLSE
+553 DGIGKETAKIVLSE
-567 DFWIS
+567 DFWTS
-572 INNLWSYI
+572 VNNLWSYI

-591 SSNNNISGKIFVLTG
+591 SSNSNISGKVFVLTG

-631 KNTDYLVIADVRSTS
+631 KNTDYLVIADVNSTS

>member
-1 MVIQKIYFYQE
+1 
-12 KREVMTR
+12 MTR
-19 EEQLKVIKSADNA
+19 EEQLNTIKSADNA

-132 SGSEGDILKYFND
+132 SGNEGDILKYFND

-230 ANTPFDP
+230 ANTPFEP

-273 MVVKSNKDDSLKKF
+273 MVIKSNEDGSLKKF
-287 GSTDHHPKNA
+287 GSTDHHQKNA

-353 IGLKIGD
+353 LGLKIGD

-378 GGGNKDIVIPD
+378 GSGNKDIVIPD

-484 YKSIQDVTLP
+484 YKSIQDVTTP

-512 EDVGKILAM
+512 EDVGKILAR

-567 DFWIS
+567 DFWTS

-591 SSNNNISGKIFVLTG
+591 SSNSNISGKVFVLTG
-606 KMPKKRNEYETMITS
+606 KMPKKRNEYEAMITS

-631 KNTDYLVIADVRSTS
+631 KNTDYLVIADVNSTS
-646 SKAVKARKLGT
+646 SKAEKARKLGT
-657 KLISPEELEEL
+657 KLISPTELEEL
-668 L
+668 TK

>member
-1 MVIQKIYFYQE
+1 
-12 KREVMTR
+12 MTR
-19 EEQLKVIKSADNA
+19 EEQLNTIKSADNA

-132 SGSEGDILKYFND
+132 SGNEGDILKYFND

-230 ANTPFDP
+230 ANTPFEP

-252 VKYISNRRNEIVEN
+252 VKYISNRRNEIVKN

-273 MVVKSNKDDSLKKF
+273 MVVKSNEDGSLKKF

-353 IGLKIGD
+353 LGLKIDD

-401 GPVLQ
+401 GPILQ

-484 YKSIQDVTLP
+484 YKSIQDAITP

-512 EDVGKILAM
+512 EDIGKILAR
-521 EYGSLQSMYDALSPT
+521 EYGSLQSMYDTLSPT

-553 DGIGKETAKVVLSE
+553 DGIGKETAKIVLSE
-567 DFWIS
+567 DFWTS

-591 SSNNNISGKIFVLTG
+591 SSNSNISGKVFVLTG
-606 KMPKKRNEYETMITS
+606 KMPKKRNEYEAMITS

-631 KNTDYLVIADVRSTS
+631 KNTDYLVIADVNSTS
-646 SKAVKARKLGT
+646 SKAEKARKLGT
-657 KLISPEELEEL
+657 KLISPTELEEL
-668 L
+668 TK

>member
-1 MVIQKIYFYQE
+1 
-12 KREVMTR
+12 MTR
-19 EEQLKVIKSADNA
+19 EEQLNTIKSADNA

-132 SGSEGDILKYFND
+132 SGSEGDILKWFKD

-230 ANTPFDP
+230 ANTPFEP

-252 VKYISNRRNEIVEN
+252 IKYISNRRNEIVEN

-273 MVVKSNKDDSLKKF
+273 MVVKSNEDGSLKKF

-307 YSILKNVS
+307 YSILRNVS

-353 IGLKIGD
+353 LSLKIGD

-368 EIIPKIVINN
+368 EIIPKVVINN
-378 GGGNKDIVIPD
+378 CGGNNDIVIPD

-484 YKSIQDVTLP
+484 YKSIQDVTTP

-512 EDVGKILAM
+512 EDVGKILAR

-544 FIHDKLNSL
+544 FIHDKLNSI

-567 DFWIS
+567 DFWTS

-591 SSNNNISGKIFVLTG
+591 SSNSNISGKVFVLTG

-631 KNTDYLVIADVRSTS
+631 KNTDYLVIADVSSTS

>member
-1 MVIQKIYFYQE
+1 
-12 KREVMTR
+12 
-19 EEQLKVIKSADNA
+19 
-32 YYNLNNPTMT
+32 
-42 DQEYDA
+42 
-48 LRTDYIEKYGSDDL
+48 
-62 NYVPGNSITS
+62 
-72 RKFKHPIE
+72 
-80 VTSLAKVDE
+80 
-89 DEVAKLKSE
+89 
-98 IKRLGSV
+98 
-105 VIEPKYDG
+105 
-113 LTVVAYPKEDGS
+113 
-125 YFFVTRG
+125 
-132 SGSEGDILKYFND
+132 
-145 ENLAGSNTKYA
+145 
-156 IRGEAFMTQENFEKM
+156 
-171 NADLIKNGEEPK
+171 
-183 ANPRNAAAGIL
+183 
-194 NPARKEVS
+194 
-202 PYLNLISYI
+202 
-211 CYDVIGL
+211 
-218 DVSESEKLNYIT
+218 
-230 ANTPFDP
+230 
-237 TSFYVFNSDDDLDTI
+237 
-252 VKYISNRRNEIVEN
+252 
-266 NTYPIDG
+266 
-273 MVVKSNKDDSLKKF
+273 MVVKSNEDGSLKKF
-287 GSTDHHPKNA
+287 GSTDHNPKNA

-307 YSILKNVS
+307 YSILRNVS

-353 IGLKIGD
+353 LGLKIGD

-378 GGGNKDIVIPD
+378 GSGNKDIVIPD

-484 YKSIQDVTLP
+484 YKSIQDAITP

-512 EDVGKILAM
+512 EDIGKILAR
-521 EYGSLQSMYDALSPT
+521 EYGSLQSMYDTLSPT

-553 DGIGKETAKVVLSE
+553 DGIGKETAKIVLSE
-567 DFWIS
+567 DFWTS

-591 SSNNNISGKIFVLTG
+591 SSNSNISGKVFVLTG
-606 KMPKKRNEYETMITS
+606 KMPKKRNEYEAMITS

-631 KNTDYLVIADVRSTS
+631 KNTDYLVIADVNSTS
-646 SKAVKARKLGT
+646 SKAEKARKLGT
-657 KLISPEELEEL
+657 KLISPTELEEL
-668 L
+668 TK